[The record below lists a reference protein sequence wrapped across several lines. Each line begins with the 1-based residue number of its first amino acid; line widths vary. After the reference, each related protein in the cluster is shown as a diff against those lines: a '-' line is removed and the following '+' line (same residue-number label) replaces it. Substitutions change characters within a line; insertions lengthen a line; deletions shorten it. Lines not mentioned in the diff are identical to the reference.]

1 MQAVILC
8 VNLETYFGKRDFL
21 PRRAESRTEN
31 LRAMRRL
38 KADSGTACIRG
49 EIFYKKGIPS
59 RRQICYNRG
68 DNRRFA
74 KGANGMIRVAV
85 IGCGKIAQVRHLPE
99 YATNPNAQLVAYYDK
114 NSQRAHEVAA
124 QYGGKVYDSYF
135 DLLKDPE
142 IDAVSVCV
150 ENRSHAEMTT
160 AALYA
165 GKHVLCEKPMAV
177 TLAECE
183 SMVAA
188 AEFNNR
194 HLMIGH
200 NMRFDPVHRRA
211 KELLEQG
218 VIGDVIT
225 FRTGLGTSGPE
236 GWSMEGNWFFDKKKA
251 VMGALSD
258 LGIHKIDLMQYLTGQ
273 TVIETTAKILT
284 LNKHDRE
291 DHLIGVDDNALCIL
305 RMNGGSAGTMAASWT
320 VYGQESNST
329 CLFGTRGVMRIY
341 NSLTAPIEVR
351 DLNNTITAYQFE
363 HQTRSGVIDEFI
375 DALEHDREP
384 EVSGREALTT
394 MRTIFGCIKSS
405 ETGRTVSVNNSFVT
419 HLQDG
424 YRRNK

>member
-1 MQAVILC
+1 MIELQHVSKTFENAGGRVDALRDVSLTIADGDIYGIIGMSGAGKSTLVRCINMLERPTEGRVIVDGQQLDAM
-8 VNLETYFGKRDFL
+8 T
-21 PRRAESRTEN
+21 PAQ
-31 LRAMRRL
+31 LRAARREITMIFQRFNL
-38 KADSGTACIRG
+38 LMQRTCLQNVCFPMELSGVKKAD
-49 EIFYKKGIPS
+49 
-59 RRQICYNRG
+59 
-68 DNRRFA
+68 
-74 KGANGMIRVAV
+74 AV
-85 IGCGKIAQVRHLPE
+85 
-99 YATNPNAQLVAYYDK
+99 
-114 NSQRAHEVAA
+114 
-124 QYGGKVYDSYF
+124 
-135 DLLKDPE
+135 
-142 IDAVSVCV
+142 
-150 ENRSHAEMTT
+150 
-160 AALYA
+160 
-165 GKHVLCEKPMAV
+165 
-177 TLAECE
+177 
-183 SMVAA
+183 
-188 AEFNNR
+188 
-194 HLMIGH
+194 
-200 NMRFDPVHRRA
+200 RRA

-405 ETGRTVSVNNSFVT
+405 ETGRTVSVNSSFVT